1 MANRALWMALTIG
14 MAVSLGGCQTT
25 GSTNSA
31 DITGSVNKPASSSEI
46 DRDANGVRD
55 WYQSI
60 GSSMAY
66 NTNLPYCHGFGCTR
80 RVSVPMAG
88 GPRAALNAIM
98 AGASASAD
106 AERAAVEKAVAW
118 FEHQAIPLMGGVI
131 DRNGTDPVDNL
142 KVGQT
147 DCVDEAAN
155 TTTFLKFL
163 AREGLLKHH
172 SVARPV
178 ARGGLTVPHVTAVL
192 RERSTNT
199 LYAVDSWV
207 ADGGQPPAVMTL
219 ARWDEWMAT
228 GH

>member
-1 MANRALWMALTIG
+1 MANRALWIGLTVTAAL
-14 MAVSLGGCQTT
+14 MLGGCQTT
-25 GSTNSA
+25 GSNKAS
-31 DITGSVNKPASSSEI
+31 DVTGSINAPATYGEVE
-46 DRDANGVRD
+46 RDATAVRD

-80 RVSVPMAG
+80 RVSVPISG
-88 GPRAALNAIM
+88 GTRAALNAIM
-98 AGASASAD
+98 SSGATSAE
-106 AERAAVEKAVAW
+106 AERAAVEKAVTW

-131 DRNGTDPVDNL
+131 DHNGTDPKDNL

-163 AREGLLKHH
+163 SREGLLRHH
-172 SVARPV
+172 TVARPV

-192 RERSTNT
+192 REKTTNT

-219 ARWDEWMAT
+219 ARWDEWMGT